1 MYLISIVQIQ
11 VYCTYIYMYAYM
23 YTMGH
28 VIIYLDDDMIQY
40 SSFSDCWK
48 QCLFLFCI

>member
-1 MYLISIVQIQ
+1 
-11 VYCTYIYMYAYM
+11 MYAYM